1 MTTIDTV
8 TIGPGL
14 LKLGDGPLGA
24 EVRLMSCTIAWS
36 ETVTRTEARKVLSGG
51 STLATEKATYTATI
65 SGKIVQDFDDGA
77 GVVAWSWVHK
87 GTNQDFL
94 YVPNSDVDRA
104 VQGQCRPIPLDVGGD
119 VDVDGPEAD
128 FTWNCTGDD
137 PVLGAYDPVEGTV
150 TPDV

>member
-14 LKLGDGPLGA
+14 LKLGDPKLGA
-24 EVRLMSCTIAWS
+24 EVRLLSCTISWS
-36 ETVTRTEARKVLSGG
+36 ESVTTTDPRKVLSGG
-51 STLATEKATYTATI
+51 QTRRKSKALYTATI
-65 SGKIVQDFDDGA
+65 SGKIVQDFDSGA
-77 GVVAWSWVHK
+77 GLVSWSWVNK
-87 GTNQDFL
+87 GTDQPFL

-104 VQGQCRPIPLDVGGD
+104 VQGECRPIPFDVGGD

-128 FTWNCTGDD
+128 FAWACVGDD

-150 TPDV
+150 EADV